1 LKQVLNRPDFQRVY
15 QEAEVLTDVDSVL
28 EMFTGLALAA
38 DPTNS
43 KQIFAFCS
51 GYLPSFVKL
60 FSVYANRAEV
70 VVVILQFYE
79 AFVRN
84 QDFEQLSAE
93 DKQLIYSSVID
104 VLKIY
109 AAHNTGRRRV
119 SNKADGE
126 DESHEDISSML
137 EILTNLMAAEFQD
150 IAKDELAT
158 RKSTAA
164 KAPAGTVD
172 VADVVFYGVN
182 IVLPLIN
189 DDMLKYPRLCRIY
202 TNLISDLL
210 EFFPEKLSQLPPE
223 LLASLLKTLTF
234 GIENTFTE
242 VAEATY
248 AAIIALAVHVKYNE
262 ASQAGSVA
270 FLEPHLDTL
279 LRHVLNLLL
288 LRDFDSD
295 LVDAA
300 GEAILALVYCRHVRL
315 ARGLAMFS
323 SHLLTYCPLYLF

>member
-1 LKQVLNRPDFQRVY
+1 MQRNSARPQKRLKQVLNRPDFQRVY
-15 QEAEVLTDVDSVL
+15 QEVEVLTDVDSVL

-60 FSVYANRAEV
+60 FGVYANRAEV

-84 QDFEQLSAE
+84 QDFEQLSQE

-104 VLKIY
+104 ILKIY
-109 AAHNTGRRRV
+109 ATHNSGRRRI
-119 SNKADGE
+119 SNKAEED
-126 DESHEDISSML
+126 DESHEDISAML
-137 EILTNLMAAEFQD
+137 EILTSMMAAEFQGL
-150 IAKDELAT
+150 AKDELSN
-158 RKSTAA
+158 RKSAAA
-164 KAPAGTVD
+164 KAPPGSVD

-182 IVLPLIN
+182 IVLPLIT
-189 DDMLKYPRLCRIY
+189 DDMLKYPRLCRLY

-262 ASQAGSVA
+262 AAQGNPQESCRVRVIRR
-270 FLEPHLDTL
+270 LTL
-279 LRHVLNLLL
+279 
-288 LRDFDSD
+288 F
-295 LVDAA
+295 
-300 GEAILALVYCRHVRL
+300 
-315 ARGLAMFS
+315 F
-323 SHLLTYCPLYLF
+323 P